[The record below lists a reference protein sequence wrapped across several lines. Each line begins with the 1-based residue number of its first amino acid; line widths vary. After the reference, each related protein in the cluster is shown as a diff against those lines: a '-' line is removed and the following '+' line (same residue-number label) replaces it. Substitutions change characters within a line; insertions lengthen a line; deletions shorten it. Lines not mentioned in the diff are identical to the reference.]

1 MLDTKTQS
9 QLLEATSA
17 VLRAYLVAM
26 TQSWAASASGGVALW
41 TAMLGAAAPRG
52 GASAM
57 WPARQQPPDAMTTS
71 TIGAGFFS
79 SYRSD
84 GGHAV
89 AQIVAPASQM
99 LSA

>member
-1 MLDTKTQS
+1 MLDSKIQS
-9 QLLEATSA
+9 QLIDATSA
-17 VLRAYLVAM
+17 VVRAYLVAM

-41 TAMLGAAAPRG
+41 ASMLGVAAPRG
-52 GASAM
+52 GGSVM

-71 TIGAGFFS
+71 TLAAGFFS

-89 AQIVAPASQM
+89 AQIVAPGSQM